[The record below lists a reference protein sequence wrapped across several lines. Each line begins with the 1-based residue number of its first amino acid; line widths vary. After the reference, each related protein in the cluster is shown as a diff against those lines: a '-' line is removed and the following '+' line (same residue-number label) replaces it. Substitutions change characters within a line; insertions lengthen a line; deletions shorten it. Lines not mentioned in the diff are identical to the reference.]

1 MTYDAS
7 SEQRKAT
14 TAATSAALPA
24 RPTGMLP
31 GPGAT
36 YHRRIADP
44 VARHYDVLDELYRR
58 VWGEHVHHGLWTT
71 GREAPDVA
79 ARALAERVAAEAH
92 IGAGS
97 DVVDVGCGY
106 GATARLLARDRG
118 ATVTGLTLSAAQ
130 AGAAPAQPG
139 VTLLVRDWL
148 ANGLGDAAYDAVIA
162 IESLSHMTDKPRVF
176 GELARVVRP
185 GGRVVIVDWLA
196 GEDPSPLER
205 RLLLDPICREG
216 RLPELHPVSDYER
229 LLRRTGLSLVTV
241 DDLSARAARTWTVV
255 ARRLPGV
262 LARDPRLLA
271 RAWPERAFL
280 PSLARIPIALRTG
293 AMRLVLLT
301 AVSPRA

>member
-1 MTYDAS
+1 
-7 SEQRKAT
+7 
-14 TAATSAALPA
+14 
-24 RPTGMLP
+24 
-31 GPGAT
+31 
-36 YHRRIADP
+36 
-44 VARHYDVLDELYRR
+44 

-79 ARALAERVAAEAH
+79 ARALAERVAAEAG
-92 IGAGS
+92 IRAGS

-130 AGAAPAQPG
+130 AAAAPPQPG

-148 ANGLGDAAYDAVIA
+148 ENGLDDAAFDAAIA
-162 IESLSHMTDKPRVF
+162 IESLSHMPDKPRVF
-176 GELARVVRP
+176 AELARVVRP

-196 GEDPSPLER
+196 REQPGAAER

-229 LLRRTGLSLVTV
+229 LLRRAGFTVTGV
-241 DDLSARAARTWTVV
+241 DDVSKRAARTWTVV
-255 ARRLPGV
+255 AQRLPGV

-271 RAWPERAFL
+271 LAWPERAFL

-293 AMRLVLLT
+293 AMRLVLLV
-301 AVSPRA
+301 AER